1 MSTEV
6 PSTMRAVRLVADGG
20 PDALAIEEI
29 ETPRPKAG
37 EALVQVDA
45 AAITRDELTWPVDRL
60 PATPSYELAGVVAD
74 VAPDVDDV
82 AIGDRVFA
90 LTPFDRDGVA
100 AGFTTVPANL
110 LVAAPQTLEPVES
123 AAVPLPAL
131 SAWQGMFVHGGLEAG
146 QRVLIS
152 GASGGVGH
160 LAVQLAHHRGA
171 HVIAIASG
179 DRADEVRR
187 AGADEV
193 IDRAALDGLEPVDL
207 VFDTTGGDLLARS
220 PALVRRGGAIVS
232 IAEEPPGGVDAVYFV
247 VEPDRSQLER
257 LRGIVDDGALR
268 PEIDSVFPLDDARAA
283 FERSMAPGKRGKVVL
298 RVAGG

>member
-1 MSTEV
+1 VTDEL
-6 PSTMRAVRLVADGG
+6 PATMRAVRLLADDG
-20 PDALAIEEI
+20 PEALVLQDVDV
-29 ETPRPKAG
+29 PRPGPG
-37 EALVQVDA
+37 EALVRVHA

-60 PATPSYELAGVVAD
+60 PAIPSYELAGVVAD
-74 VAPDVDDV
+74 VAPGVEDV
-82 AIGDRVFA
+82 AAGDRVFA

-100 AGFTTVPANL
+100 AGFATVPANL
-110 LVAAPQTLEPVES
+110 LVPAPQTLEPVES

-131 SAWQGMFVHGGLEAG
+131 SAWQGMFVRGGLEAG

-179 DRADEVRR
+179 ERAGEVRR

-193 IDRAALDGLEPVDL
+193 IDRAGLEELDPVDL
-207 VFDTTGGDLLARS
+207 VFDTTGGELLARS
-220 PALVRRGGAIVS
+220 PAFVRGGGAIVS
-232 IAEEPPGGVDAVYFV
+232 IAEEPPSGVDAVYFV
-247 VEPDRSQLER
+247 VEPDRAQLER

-268 PEIDSVFPLDDARAA
+268 PAIDSVFPLDDARAA

-298 RVAGG
+298 RVAE

>member
-1 MSTEV
+1 MTDEL
-6 PSTMRAVRLVADGG
+6 PATMRAVRLLADDG
-20 PDALAIEEI
+20 PEALVLQDVDV
-29 ETPRPKAG
+29 PRPGPG
-37 EALVQVDA
+37 EALVRVHA

-60 PATPSYELAGVVAD
+60 PAIPSYELAGVVAD
-74 VAPDVDDV
+74 VAPGVEDV
-82 AIGDRVFA
+82 AAGDRVFA

-100 AGFTTVPANL
+100 AGFATVPANL
-110 LVAAPQTLEPVES
+110 LVPAPQTLEPVES

-131 SAWQGMFVHGGLEAG
+131 SAWQGMFVRGGLEAG

-179 DRADEVRR
+179 ERAGEVRR

-193 IDRAALDGLEPVDL
+193 IDRAGLEELDPVDL
-207 VFDTTGGDLLARS
+207 VFDTTGGELLARS
-220 PALVRRGGAIVS
+220 PAFVRGGGAIVS
-232 IAEEPPGGVDAVYFV
+232 IAEEPPSGVDAVYFV
-247 VEPDRSQLER
+247 VEPDRAQLER

-268 PEIDSVFPLDDARAA
+268 PAIDSVFPLDDARAA

-298 RVAGG
+298 RVAE

>member
-1 MSTEV
+1 MTDELAA
-6 PSTMRAVRLVADGG
+6 TMRAVKLLADDGPEALVLQDVGV
-20 PDALAIEEI
+20 
-29 ETPRPKAG
+29 PRPGSG
-37 EALVQVDA
+37 EALVRVDA

-60 PATPSYELAGVVAD
+60 PAIPSYELAGVVAD
-74 VAPDVDDV
+74 VAPGVEDV
-82 AIGDRVFA
+82 AAGDRVFA

-100 AGFTTVPANL
+100 AGFATVPANL
-110 LVAAPQTLEPVES
+110 LVPAPLALEPVES

-171 HVIAIASG
+171 HVIGVASG
-179 DRADEVRR
+179 ERADEVRR

-193 IDRAALDGLEPVDL
+193 IDRASLDGLEPVDL

-220 PALVRRGGAIVS
+220 PALVRGGGAIVS
-232 IAEEPPGGVDAVYFV
+232 IAEEPPSGVDAVYFV
-247 VEPDRSQLER
+247 VEPDRAQLER
-257 LRGIVDDGALR
+257 LRGIVEDGALR
-268 PEIDSVFPLDDARAA
+268 PTIDSVFPLDDARAA
-283 FERSMAPGKRGKVVL
+283 FERSMAPGNRGKVVL
-298 RVAGG
+298 RVAE